1 MRTAPRVRGHFLT
14 GNLPEIFGDPL
25 SFFTRAARDYGD
37 IVLLRQLNTP
47 LYLVSRP
54 DYIESVLV
62 TNNQNFVKSIGLR
75 RSRLLLGNGLLTS
88 EGDFWRHQRRLI
100 QPAFHRQR
108 ITTYGETMVAYAERT
123 AAQWRDGATCDI
135 HPEMMRL
142 TLQIVAKTLFDADV
156 TQDTDEVGQAL
167 EVVLRQ
173 FIARAATGFLVPETW
188 PTPGNLRMRRAVA
201 RLDRIIYRIIEERR
215 REDKDHGDLLSI
227 LLCAQDDEGTTMTDK
242 QLRDEVMTLFLAGH
256 ETTAIALSWTWYL
269 LSQNPEVE
277 HKLHAELKD
286 VLGGRPP
293 TVADLAR
300 LPYTDAVIKESMRL
314 YPPAWVIGREA
325 LAPFQ
330 LGDYALPKGATVLT
344 SQWVMHRDPRYFD
357 EPERF
362 SPERWSGEFERR
374 LPRFAYFPFGG
385 GPRQCIGNSF
395 AVMEANLLL
404 ATLAQHFTLSLSSEA
419 RIKPLPAIT
428 LRPRYGIP
436 MILQT
441 R

>member
-1 MRTAPRVRGHFLT
+1 MRTPPRVRGHILT

-25 SFFTRAARDYGD
+25 TFFTRIARDYGD
-37 IVLLRQLNTP
+37 VVLVRQLNTP
-47 LYLVSRP
+47 LYLVSHP
-54 DYIESVLV
+54 DYIESILV
-62 TNNQNFVKSIGLR
+62 THNQNFVKSIGLR

-108 ITTYGETMVAYAERT
+108 IATYGETMVAYAERT
-123 AAQWRDGATCDI
+123 ASHWQDKTTFDI
-135 HPEMMRL
+135 HHEMMRL

-173 FIARAATGFLVPETW
+173 FIARAATGFLLPETV
-188 PTPGNLRMRRAVA
+188 PTPGNLRMRRAVE

-215 REDKDHGDLLSI
+215 KEDKDHGDLLSI

-242 QLRDEVMTLFLAGH
+242 QLRDEMMTLFLAGH

-269 LSQNPEVE
+269 LSQNPQAEE
-277 HKLHAELKD
+277 KLHAELNT
-286 VLGGRPP
+286 VLGGRSP
-293 TVADLAR
+293 TVADLAQ
-300 LPYTDAVIKESMRL
+300 LPYTDAVVKESMRL
-314 YPPAWVIGREA
+314 YPPAWVVGRESLNA
-325 LAPFQ
+325 FE
-330 LGDYALPKGATVLT
+330 LGDYSLPKHATLLM
-344 SQWVMHRDPRYFD
+344 SQWVMHRHPRYFD

-362 SPERWSGEFERR
+362 QPERWLDGLEHR

-404 ATLAQHFTLSLSSEA
+404 ATLAQRFQLELASHA
-419 RIKPLPAIT
+419 CIKPLPAIT

-436 MILQT
+436 MVLH
-441 R
+441 RR